1 MATSILPVDSLIN
14 KITPILEDY
23 PIKKAVLFGSYA
35 AGNPSENSDVDLY
48 IDSNGQLKGLDF
60 VGLLEL
66 LANTLEVDV
75 DLIDKSHIEEGSRI
89 MQEIENKGMV
99 IYERANNHSKNN

>member
-1 MATSILPVDSLIN
+1 MVTSILPIDSLIN
-14 KITPILEDY
+14 KVTPILEDY
-23 PIKKAVLFGSYA
+23 PIKKAILFGSYA
-35 AGNPSENSDVDLY
+35 TGNPGENSDVDLY

-66 LANTLEVDV
+66 LANSLELDI

-99 IYERANNHSKNN
+99 IYERANNHSENN